1 MRQQETKVKR
11 KIERYR
17 REGGEQKSQDRNTA
31 GRKGHA
37 QCGVK
42 PQPQGRRSGE
52 RGYGWHRQHEKDSI
66 GEKTQE
72 RESTSKGR

>member
-1 MRQQETKVKR
+1 MRQQETKAKR

-17 REGGEQKSQDRNTA
+17 REGGEQKSQGGNTA

-42 PQPQGRRSGE
+42 PQLQGRRHSGKK
-52 RGYGWHRQHEKDSI
+52 RTWLA
-66 GEKTQE
+66 
-72 RESTSKGR
+72 